1 MMSNETPLMTAKIC
15 HDLATPLS
23 AMSLLMD
30 LAFENCVDPH
40 IEATFRESLEKAT
53 LKLQFFRLLLT
64 INQNYPLYTDVHE
77 MLLRSARSAKIRLI
91 LPAECPDG
99 PGARLLLG
107 LTYVLMESLIR
118 GGAVTV
124 EVEADALRL
133 TAEGEPL
140 HLRPSYQEV
149 LTNVKNAEVNARNI
163 LPSYLA
169 NLAGTMGLKIRV
181 TIPKGQKIV
190 FEAIGKTEN
199 A

>member
-1 MMSNETPLMTAKIC
+1 MISNETPLMTAKIC

-30 LAFENCVDPH
+30 LAFDKCVDPH

-64 INQNYPLYTDVHE
+64 INQDYPLYADVHDL
-77 MLLRSARSAKIRLI
+77 LLRSARSMKIRLA

-99 PGARLLLG
+99 TCARLLLG

-118 GGAVTV
+118 GGAIAV
-124 EVEADALRL
+124 EVEADVLRL

-140 HLRPSYQEV
+140 HLRPGYQEA
-149 LTNVKNAEVNARNI
+149 LTNVNNTEVHARNI

-169 NLAGTMGLKIRV
+169 NLASTIGLKINIA
-181 TIPKGQKIV
+181 IPKGQKIV
-190 FEAIGKTEN
+190 FEAIEDAAK